1 MKNWLWNRIANWLN
15 RERRDRRHAAERPPS
30 DYDRLCY
37 EIRPGDVLL
46 LEGRA
51 RVSEVIKYVTLSSW
65 THAALYIG
73 RLHDV
78 QDPATRERIR
88 ALHDPAPDEQLIVEA
103 QLGLGTIVR
112 PLAVYRRDHLRICRP
127 NRLAP
132 RDAQRVIDYAVAR
145 LGHDYDLR
153 HILDLLR
160 FMLPWSALPR
170 RWRSCLFEKRAG
182 TSTRTICSTLIAR
195 AFASVR
201 YPILPVLR
209 HDEAGRVQLYRRSS
223 RLITPRDFDYSP
235 YFDLIKYPVFDFDEL
250 ALYRRLPWGE
260 DGLRADA
267 ARRLASDPLLRDA
280 GSAGGDDQRGAPSAS
295 EIGDAIDN
303 GGAIGNDNGND
314 NDNGIDAEI
323 DGDAA
328 AGDTAPGAERDAQ
341 RSAAGGAEIDHN
353 LLALSCALPNG
364 LPTESAES
372 PRDDRWPA

>member
-1 MKNWLWNRIANWLN
+1 MKDWLWNKIVDWLN
-15 RERRDRRHAAERPPS
+15 RERHDPECPPS

-65 THAALYIG
+65 THTALYIG

-88 ALHDPAPDEQLIVEA
+88 SLHNPDPDAQLIVEA
-103 QLGLGTIVR
+103 QLGEGTIVR

-127 NRLAP
+127 NRLTP
-132 RDAQRVIDYAVAR
+132 QDAQRVIDYAVAR

-153 HILDLLR
+153 HIIDLLR

-182 TSTRTICSTLIAR
+182 ASTRTICSTLIAR
-195 AFASVR
+195 AFSSVR

-209 HDEAGRVQLYRRSS
+209 HDEAGRIQLYRRSS

-250 ALYRRLPWGE
+250 ALYRRLPWGR

-267 ARRLASDPLLRDA
+267 AAAQLASDPLLQGA
-280 GSAGGDDQRGAPSAS
+280 EGGGAASDSTAADGEATPPDRGAPR
-295 EIGDAIDN
+295 
-303 GGAIGNDNGND
+303 
-314 NDNGIDAEI
+314 
-323 DGDAA
+323 AA
-328 AGDTAPGAERDAQ
+328 TGC
-341 RSAAGGAEIDHN
+341 AEIDHR
-353 LLALSCALPNG
+353 APAASCALPGG

-372 PRDDRWPA
+372 PRDGYQPA